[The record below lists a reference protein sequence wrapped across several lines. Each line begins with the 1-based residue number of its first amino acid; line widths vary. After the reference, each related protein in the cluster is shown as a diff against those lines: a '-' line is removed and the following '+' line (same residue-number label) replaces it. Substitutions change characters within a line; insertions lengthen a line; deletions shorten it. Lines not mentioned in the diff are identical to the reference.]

1 MAAVQYRSF
10 IFFNLRQSNYNIYT
24 QNLVVSHQI
33 LSSVDNSSHFVIF
46 LYPLCWLPP
55 ITSLLPTC
63 CPGVVVFE
71 KYCMAKFT
79 LANITAFQM
88 HSSSQK
94 LLKFDCWIL
103 FYKFHTKL
111 IFNSLVFSQ
120 ILLNISTKLMSTS
133 HFSNN
138 NDKNNTRRGPPAH
151 SLADSMPQCR

>member
-1 MAAVQYRSF
+1 MLFDCRTVPL
-10 IFFNLRQSNYNIYT
+10 IHFFTLRPRNYNIYT
-24 QNLVVSHQI
+24 QNLVVSHPI

-55 ITSLLPTC
+55 ITSLLPIC
-63 CPGVVVFE
+63 CPGDVVFE

-79 LANITAFQM
+79 LANITAFQT

-94 LLKFDCWIL
+94 LLKFNCWIL

-120 ILLNISTKLMSTS
+120 ILWSISTKFMSTS
-133 HFSNN
+133 HFTNN
-138 NDKNNTRRGPPAH
+138 NDKNNSATGQFF
-151 SLADSMPQCR
+151 MI